1 MSKLLSDRV
10 KKIPPTE
17 VSDERYKFL
26 KLSEAEPDLGVPV
39 ADNYILTSD
48 IEGNRLWTNEFSLQ
62 GIQGIQGIQGAV
74 GPQGIQGN
82 IGQQGIQGNIGQQG
96 IQGIQGQTGPQGIQ
110 GNLGAQGIQ
119 GIQGTQGIQGSSA
132 TDGTDGTS
140 GPQGAQ
146 GNTGQQ
152 GIQGTIGP
160 QGIQGITGSQGIQG
174 NTGIQGENGQQGIQG
189 SIGAQGNTGIQ
200 GETGQQGIQGSIGA
214 QGIQGTVG
222 VQGAQ
227 GIQGIQGQIGSQ
239 GTTGIQGIQGRQG
252 VQGITGLGT
261 QGAQGIQGQTG
272 PQGIQGI
279 TGAGTQGAQG
289 IQGQTG
295 PQGIQGITGAGTQG
309 TQGIQGF
316 EGIQG
321 IQGIQGITGD
331 TGEGTQGIQGFD
343 GTQGA
348 QGLQGIQG
356 ITGSK
361 GVLNW
366 STQTSNYTASRN
378 EGVISNTSGGSF
390 TVTLPDS
397 PLAGDIVVIA
407 DGANW
412 GLFSLT
418 VARNGSTI
426 EGQLDDFV
434 LDISQ
439 TRVDFIYDGETWQVY
454 ANVGPQGPQ
463 GLQGI
468 EGITGAQGIQGIEGI
483 DGINGF
489 LRWSIQTSNYTASNL
504 DGIIANT
511 SGGTFTVT
519 LPATPS
525 AGNIV
530 VFADGANWGAS
541 ESSNL
546 IVARNGSTIE
556 GQLEDFVLDISQT
569 RVDFVYDGAT
579 WQIYANVGPQ
589 GAQGLQGT
597 SIQGTTGSQGT
608 QGIEGADGIQGFLR
622 WSNETSNYTASNLD
636 GVIANTSNG
645 TFTVTL
651 PATPSAGNI
660 VVFADGANW
669 GASESSNLIVAR
681 NGSTIEGQLEDFIL
695 DISQTRVDFIYDG
708 VTWQIY
714 ANVGPQ
720 GAQGIQGT
728 SIQGVTGSQGIQG
741 IEGIDGI
748 NGFLSW
754 STQTSNYT
762 ASNLDGVIA
771 NTSGGSFTVTLPT
784 TPVIG
789 AIVVIAD
796 GANWGASESSNLVVA
811 RNGSTIEGQLEDFVL
826 DISQTRVDF
835 VYDGATWQVY
845 TNAGPQGAD
854 GVDGLPIVSI
864 NPTATSRTFL
874 ASDANNMIF
883 VTSSSVS
890 TITIP
895 NDSTLNF
902 PIGTVVYI
910 TQDGAGQVTIANEG
924 NVVVRIRSG
933 LTNKTAVRYST
944 CNATKVAS
952 NTWYLFGDLE

>member
-152 GIQGTIGP
+152 GTQGTIGP
-160 QGIQGITGSQGIQG
+160 QGIQGITGSQGVQG
-174 NTGIQGENGQQGIQG
+174 NTGIQGETGQQGIQG
-189 SIGAQGNTGIQ
+189 SIGAQGTTGIQ

-227 GIQGIQGQIGSQ
+227 GLQGIQGQIGSQ
-239 GTTGIQGIQGRQG
+239 GTAGIQGIQGRQG

-261 QGAQGIQGQTG
+261 QGVQGIQGQTG

-468 EGITGAQGIQGIEGI
+468 QGTTGAQGIQGIEGI

-511 SGGTFTVT
+511 SGGSFTVT

-530 VFADGANWGAS
+530 VFG
-541 ESSNL
+541 
-546 IVARNGSTIE
+546 
-556 GQLEDFVLDISQT
+556 
-569 RVDFVYDGAT
+569 
-579 WQIYANVGPQ
+579 
-589 GAQGLQGT
+589 
-597 SIQGTTGSQGT
+597 
-608 QGIEGADGIQGFLR
+608 
-622 WSNETSNYTASNLD
+622 
-636 GVIANTSNG
+636 
-645 TFTVTL
+645 
-651 PATPSAGNI
+651 
-660 VVFADGANW
+660 DGANW

-708 VTWQIY
+708 ATWQIY

-796 GANWGASESSNLVVA
+796 GANWGASESSNLIVA
-811 RNGSTIEGQLEDFVL
+811 RNGSTIEGQFEDFVL

-883 VTSSSVS
+883 ITSSSVS